1 MTEAI
6 SLGEALIDFISN
18 KNNVRLSESPGFKKA
33 LGGAPANVAV
43 GLAKQGV
50 RTAFIGKV
58 GDDPFGRYII
68 NMLKGYKVDTA
79 SMISDKYARTT
90 LAFVSRFS
98 HGQNDF
104 TFYRHPGADMRL
116 NPDEIKES
124 IFKDAKAF
132 HFGSISLISQPSRDA
147 TLKAIKCAEKHGLI
161 ISYDPNLRLSLWD
174 SSQAAKK
181 GIWLGLKYADI
192 VKISDQEW
200 EFITGTKN
208 LSKGSLKLLKKGI
221 KLVIVSLGKRGC
233 YYNNGKESGYVAGY
247 KVKAI
252 DTTGAGDGFTAAV
265 LAEIIRSRTR
275 GLRDINLKGML
286 QFANAAGA
294 IATTNVGA
302 AESLPTQGMIRK
314 FINGRNLSFRP
325 DKSGMRNPEIRD

>member
-6 SLGEALIDFISN
+6 SLGEALIDFISY
-18 KNNVRLSESPGFKKA
+18 KNNVSLSESPGFKKT

-43 GLAKQGV
+43 GLAKQGIKTV
-50 RTAFIGKV
+50 FIGKV
-58 GDDPFGRYII
+58 GDDPFGSYII
-68 NMLKGYKVDTA
+68 NTLGGFKVDTKN
-79 SMISDKYARTT
+79 MISDKYARTT

-104 TFYRHPGADMRL
+104 TFYRHPGADMML
-116 NPDEIKES
+116 KPDEIKEN
-124 IFKDAKAF
+124 IFKGTKVF

-147 TLKAIKCAEKHGLI
+147 TLKAIKCAKKYGLI

-174 SSQAAKK
+174 SPQSAKK

-208 LSKGSLKLLKKGI
+208 LAKGSLQLLKSGI

-233 YYNNGKESGYVAGY
+233 YYNNGKSSGYVAGY

-252 DTTGAGDGFTAAV
+252 DTTGAGDGFMAAV
-265 LAEIIRSRTR
+265 LAEIIRGYTKD
-275 GLRDINLKGML
+275 LRNINLRSIL

-302 AESLPTQGMIRK
+302 AESLPTQEMIRK
-314 FINGRNLSFRP
+314 FIKGL
-325 DKSGMRNPEIRD
+325 